1 MTRKD
6 YIKIADAISNSHSFE
21 HEGLDTS
28 KLIGNLCELFY
39 EDNNNFDSGK
49 FFQACKM
56 KTTNRGIRYTVKIT
70 K

>member
-39 EDNNNFDSGK
+39 EDNIILILENSFK
-49 FFQACKM
+49 LV
-56 KTTNRGIRYTVKIT
+56 R
-70 K
+70 

>member
-1 MTRKD
+1 MTKKD

-21 HEGLDTS
+21 HDGLDTT
-28 KLIGNLCELFY
+28 KLIGNLCEVFG
-39 EDNNNFDSGK
+39 EENNKFDSGK

-56 KTTNRGIRYTVKIT
+56 KTTNRGIRYTVEIT